1 MAAPVRIAVRQGSP
15 EWLDFRRTVIT
26 GTDLPVLLGISPY
39 SCEADLAD
47 AKMGA
52 EPEPPT
58 VRMRMGSLLEDLNL
72 AEYEALTGSR
82 TARFRAMVG
91 HPAITWAAAS
101 PDARVIG
108 ERLLVE
114 CKFTT
119 SRGRFADG
127 LPQDVE
133 AQVQWQLG
141 CAGYPAADVSVLT
154 PDGLLP
160 PFRVAYDPDLFSD
173 LVAVA
178 DDFRRRLAEG
188 GPFSRDAA
196 RIRRDHP
203 ADDGSEIAADDDTAE
218 AVRALIE
225 LRGQI
230 KRMEGDEERLVAAVQ
245 ARMADAAVM
254 TGPGFRVLWKRTRDR
269 SETDW
274 KALGAALIEMV
285 PETERAALVGLH
297 TVTRAGFRPMRVT
310 ADKEAGE

>member
-1 MAAPVRIAVRQGSP
+1 MTAVRIPVRQGSP
-15 EWLDFRRTVIT
+15 EWLAFRRTVIT
-26 GTDLPVLLGISPY
+26 GTDLPILLGISPY

-52 EPEPPT
+52 EPEPPS

-72 AEYEALTGSR
+72 AEYEAATGSR
-82 TARFRAMVG
+82 TVRMRGMVG
-91 HPAITWAAAS
+91 HPSISWAAAS

-108 ERLLVE
+108 DRLLVE

-119 SRGRFADG
+119 SRTRFAEG

-133 AQVQWQLG
+133 AQVAWQLG
-141 CAGYPAADVSVLT
+141 CSGYPAADVSVLT

-160 PFRVAYDPDLFSD
+160 PFRVAFDADLFAD

-203 ADDGSEIAADDDTAE
+203 ADDGSEIEADGDTAE
-218 AVRALIE
+218 AVRALLE

-230 KRMEGDEERLVAAVQ
+230 KRMEGDEERLVAAIQ

-254 TGPGFRVLWKRTRDR
+254 TGQGFRVTWKRTKDR
-269 SETDW
+269 TETDW
-274 KALGAALIEMV
+274 KALGAELLAGMA
-285 PETERAALVGLH
+285 ETDRTAAVGSH
-297 TVTRAGFRPMRVT
+297 TVTRPGFRPLRVT
-310 ADKEAGE
+310 ADKETGE